1 MTTSNQANS
10 MGLLELLYI
19 DREVSAIF
27 VNAPDRVYVERKGKI
42 QEVNSQFK
50 DNEELWAA
58 IHNLLKPSGQKLDP
72 AMPLLKTRL
81 PDGSWVNL
89 VMPPAVLSGPVLTIR
104 KVHKDP
110 LTIQDLIRF
119 GSTSPQ
125 IAEFLKACVKARLNI
140 LVSGGTNSG
149 KTTVLHVIASFI
161 PDDFERIIVIEGSTD
176 LDLPQKHVVTLTARP
191 VNLVGK
197 EEITMRDL
205 VLNSLNMA
213 PSRII
218 VTEIEGSEAMPLL
231 QAMTTGYDG
240 CMTSIHANNPHEALT
255 RLETMMTQAN
265 LSMPVQTIRE
275 MIATGI
281 DLIVQQN
288 RLRDGS
294 RKMMKLTEVAEMQ
307 GEAIVLSDIFEF
319 QETGVEGGKIRGR
332 ITSTGHIPRFMRRLD
347 AAGIQ
352 LPLDMFDQKKDENS

>member
-1 MTTSNQANS
+1 MTISDQVNPV
-10 MGLLELLYI
+10 GLLESLYN

-50 DNEELWAA
+50 DNEALWAA
-58 IHNLLKPSGQKLDP
+58 IHDLLKPSGQKLDP
-72 AMPLLKTRL
+72 AIPLLKTRL

-104 KVHKDP
+104 KAHKDP

-119 GSTSPQ
+119 GSTSPE
-125 IAEFLKACVKARLNI
+125 IAEFLRACVKARLNI

-149 KTTVLHVIASFI
+149 KTTVLKVIASFI
-161 PDDFERIIVIEGSTD
+161 PDDSERIIVIEGSAE
-176 LDLPQKHVVTLTARP
+176 LDLPQKHVVTLTAGP

-205 VLNSLNMA
+205 VLNSLNMV

-218 VTEIEGSEAMPLL
+218 LTELEGNEAMPLL
-231 QAMTTGYDG
+231 QAMTTGHDG
-240 CMTSIHANNPHEALT
+240 CMTSIHANNPYEALI
-255 RLETMMTQAN
+255 RLETMITQAN

-281 DLIVQQN
+281 NLIVQQN

-294 RKMMKLTEVAEMQ
+294 RKMMKLTEVAGMQ

-319 QETGVEGGKIRGR
+319 QETGVEGGRIRGR
-332 ITSTGHIPRFMRRLD
+332 ITSTGHIPGFMNRLD
-347 AAGIQ
+347 AAGVQ
-352 LPLDMFDQKKDENS
+352 LPLNMFDQKKDENP